1 MKLSGV
7 YLFLCRL
14 RAVSLFLHEIVRG
27 VHARASVERRS
38 RETRC
43 LSRLAPSVTR
53 VVIWVSR
60 AFCSTDQ
67 EKRETA
73 RSLLFV
79 RIRGKKKDKKRKSNL
94 VLVVVLL
101 LESKGF
107 YTLTNKLPFHNFTE
121 KKERAKHL
129 FHPTSRGFSLAGLLA
144 FTKSFAWLDISSKV
158 FPWLQS
164 RFGQKREPMK
174 KFWSE

>member
-7 YLFLCRL
+7 YLFLRRL
-14 RAVSLFLHEIVRG
+14 RAVSLFLQEIVRG
-27 VHARASVERRS
+27 VHPRASVEQRS

-121 KKERAKHL
+121 KTEKGEKFVPPYEQRFLSGRAFSVYEVVRVAWHFFK
-129 FHPTSRGFSLAGLLA
+129 GFSM
-144 FTKSFAWLDISSKV
+144 T
-158 FPWLQS
+158 
-164 RFGQKREPMK
+164 
-174 KFWSE
+174 SE